1 MVPDAYR
8 SPYWAERWKVMAD
21 WMPEEP
27 KSWTDFVKRVKAL
40 EGIDVIVTMGSDS
53 DWREG
58 ERGGMWDCVRV
69 LVELG
74 VAHETFV
81 TSAHRTARRVE
92 FLAHAANLS
101 NRVVIAA
108 AGGAAHLPG
117 MFKAHAPCIP
127 VIGVP
132 IIGNPPKHGFDGM
145 DALLSIVNM
154 PPGVPVATVGM
165 GAAANAALLAASMV
179 GLHKQQVRD
188 RLHRYIMAQSDGVP
202 VAPPKFV
209 MPKVKKPSGK
219 KK

>member
-1 MVPDAYR
+1 
-8 SPYWAERWKVMAD
+8 MAD
-21 WMPEEP
+21 FMPDEP
-27 KSWTDFVKRVKAL
+27 KTWTDFVKRTKGLGRV
-40 EGIDVIVTMGSDS
+40 DVIVAMGSDS

-58 ERGGMWDCVRV
+58 EKGGMWDCVRV

-74 VAHETFV
+74 VTYQTFI
-81 TSAHRTARRVE
+81 TSAHRTPRRVE
-92 FLAHAANLS
+92 FLAQRANSS
-101 NRVVIAA
+101 NCVIIAG

-117 MFKAHAPCIP
+117 MMKAHAPSIP

-132 IIGNPPKHGFDGM
+132 IIGNPPKTGLDGM
-145 DALLSIVNM
+145 DALLSIVQM

-179 GLHKQQVRD
+179 GLYRPNVRD
-188 RLHRYIMAQSDGVP
+188 ALHRYVTKQSDTVP

-209 MPKVKKPSGK
+209 MPKAKRAARK